1 MKNILLFFV
10 ATLSFSFR
18 ITSKQYIP
26 RNLNEVN
33 KVEKRRLLE
42 SYSNKKLIFIGIFN
56 YDYYYYDYYYHYY
69 YYYNYVGILNF
80 HAYLKNYNNFQFNNT
95 FYSELLIKR
104 LNGEILTS
112 EIECEYQRTNN
123 GILEYFCSSF
133 NINTT
138 NITNI
143 RLKNYSIKYY
153 NDTKTNITIPESE
166 IILSSLAEIS
176 KDHLLFL
183 NLKSKFYT
191 FNLDNIEINNN
202 EVRLKG
208 NMNIN
213 LNNASQLYFE
223 FPDDFFLGYI
233 PSEKNEIVFNLT
245 KKINKQL
252 NGWVGIVFDDE
263 YYPYNYDSSYPL
275 YCVLILAEENVN
287 DLLFY
292 PMSKNS
298 FVQFFGYGGYR
309 KPTSD

>member
-10 ATLSFSFR
+10 TALSFSFP
-18 ITSKQYIP
+18 IKSKQYLL
-26 RNLNEVN
+26 RNRNEIN
-33 KVEKRRLLE
+33 KIEKRRLLE

-56 YDYYYYDYYYHYY
+56 YDYYYHYY

-112 EIECEYQRTNN
+112 EIDCEFQRTNN

-153 NDTKTNITIPESE
+153 NYTNINITIPKSE
-166 IILSSLAEIS
+166 IILSSLAKIS
-176 KDHLLFL
+176 KDHLFFL

-191 FNLDNIEINNN
+191 FNLDNIKINNN

-208 NMNIN
+208 NININ
-213 LNNASQLYFE
+213 LNNVSQLDFE
-223 FPDDFFLGYI
+223 FTDDFFFGYI
-233 PSEKNEIVFNLT
+233 PSEKNEIF
-245 KKINKQL
+245 
-252 NGWVGIVFDDE
+252 
-263 YYPYNYDSSYPL
+263 
-275 YCVLILAEENVN
+275 LI
-287 DLLFY
+287 
-292 PMSKNS
+292 
-298 FVQFFGYGGYR
+298 
-309 KPTSD
+309 